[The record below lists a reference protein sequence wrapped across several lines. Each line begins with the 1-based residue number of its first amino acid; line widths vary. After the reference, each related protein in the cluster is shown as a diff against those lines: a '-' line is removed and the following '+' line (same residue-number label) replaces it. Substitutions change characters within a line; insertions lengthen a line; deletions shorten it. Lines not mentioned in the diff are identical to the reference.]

1 MTEFYVYPDGTVAEE
16 PYDWMSDDYIVILA
30 EDEGQ
35 ALMKAISLG
44 VV

>member
-16 PYDWMSDDYIVILA
+16 PYDWMSDDYIIILA
-30 EDEGQ
+30 ESEEY
-35 ALMKAISLG
+35 ALIKAISLG